1 MNDSGWEITVLH
13 VDDDP
18 AFGELVATYLEREGG
33 ETVLDV
39 VTVSDATAALAELE
53 RGRGEIDCVVSD
65 YEMPGMNGLD
75 LLGAVRSEWPDLPF
89 VLLTGKGSEEVA
101 RDAFREGATD
111 YVQKQSGADHYA
123 VVANRIVN
131 AVTQYRAQRTS
142 RRYGSA
148 LEALDSAVFLL
159 DDDGRF
165 ISVDDLF
172 VTHAEAERRELL
184 GRHVSALGT
193 DDQFTA
199 EFEAISAED
208 GPETTCFRT
217 TLGGEK
223 RTEYV
228 VRMTRSGLE
237 ADTRGVVGT
246 VSRAVEASGHHTDDL
261 QYLVDFQDLV
271 LDTSTS
277 LMSAETD
284 EIATK
289 VRWTLQNVAE
299 FADLDRCYIYETDGS
314 EPPVLKHAWTRDE
327 DDEDDEDDPVTAP
340 PEMVE
345 YWEPEG
351 WLPSRLCRFENVRI
365 ADVDDLPT
373 NEAFASELFAGTTA
387 AVVVPL
393 VSGWEFRGFVGF
405 ETARGP
411 REWSDAEVSML
422 RTVAD
427 TVAHTLERQRRER
440 TLKRQNDRLDAFAA
454 AVSHDL
460 RNPLNVVDGFVD
472 VAQET
477 GDVSH
482 LDRASSAIDRM
493 ESIIDDVLALAR
505 EGRTVGEVTT
515 VDLTDVAEEAWL
527 AVETADA
534 TLSAE
539 EIGTVSADPTR
550 LPAVF
555 ENLFRNAVE
564 HGSTDNRT
572 TRQSGDSVEHSPTS
586 ARSRTREDSGEHG
599 STSSRPQADDPGD
612 AGDTTVRIGPLDGA
626 SGFFV
631 EDDGPG
637 IPPDEHDHVFDEGY
651 STGDDGSGLGLAIGA
666 KVVDAHC
673 WSVDVTSGAD
683 GGARFEIVTEEV
695 AGAERQSV
703 AASAEV
709 SD

>member
-33 ETVLDV
+33 ETGLDV
-39 VTVSDATAALAELE
+39 VTVSDATAALDELE
-53 RGRGEIDCVVSD
+53 RGRGRIDCVVSD

-75 LLGAVRSEWPDLPF
+75 LLSAVRSEWPDIPF

-165 ISVDDLF
+165 SSVDDLF
-172 VTHAEAERRELL
+172 VTHAGAERRELL
-184 GRHVSALGT
+184 GRHVSAVGT

-199 EFEAISAED
+199 EFEAISAES

-217 TLGGEK
+217 TLGGDE
-223 RTEYV
+223 RAEYV

-246 VSRAVEASGHHTDDL
+246 LSRAVEAGDPHTEDL

-299 FADLDRCYIYETDGS
+299 FADLDRCYIYATDGS
-314 EPPVLKHAWTRDE
+314 EPPVLKHGWTSDE
-327 DDEDDEDDPVTAP
+327 DDAVAAP
-340 PEMVE
+340 PEIVE

-365 ADVDDLPT
+365 VDVADLPT

-477 GDVSH
+477 GDVGH

-515 VDLTDVAEEAWL
+515 VDLTETAEEAWL

-534 TLSAE
+534 TLSVE

-564 HGSTDNRT
+564 HGST
-572 TRQSGDSVEHSPTS
+572 
-586 ARSRTREDSGEHG
+586 
-599 STSSRPQADDPGD
+599 SSRPGADGPGD
-612 AGDTTVRIGPLDGA
+612 AGGTTVRIGPLDGGT
-626 SGFFV
+626 GFFV

-651 STGDDGSGLGLAIGA
+651 STGDDGSGLGLAIVA
-666 KVVDAHC
+666 KVVDAHG
-673 WSVDVTSGAD
+673 WSVDVTSGSD
-683 GGARFEIVTEEV
+683 GGARFEVVTEEV

>member
-33 ETVLDV
+33 ETGLDV
-39 VTVSDATAALAELE
+39 VTVSDATAALDELE

-65 YEMPGMNGLD
+65 YEMPGTDGLD

-89 VLLTGKGSEEVA
+89 VFLTGKGSEEVA

-172 VTHAEAERRELL
+172 VTHAGAERRELL

-193 DDQFTA
+193 DDQFTT
-199 EFEAISAED
+199 EFEAISAES

-217 TLGGEK
+217 TLGGDEP
-223 RTEYV
+223 TEYV

-246 VSRAVEASGHHTDDL
+246 LSRAVEAGDPHADDL

-299 FADLDRCYIYETDGS
+299 FADLDRCYIYATDGT
-314 EPPVLKHAWTRDE
+314 EPPVLKHGWTRAEDE
-327 DDEDDEDDPVTAP
+327 AVAP
-340 PEMVE
+340 PPEIVE

-365 ADVDDLPT
+365 VDVADLPT
-373 NEAFASELFAGTTA
+373 NEAFASELFVGTTA

-411 REWSDAEVSML
+411 RDWSDAEVSML

-482 LDRASSAIDRM
+482 LDRAASAIDRM

-515 VDLTDVAEEAWL
+515 VDLTEVAEEAWL

-534 TLSAE
+534 TLSVE

-550 LPAVF
+550 LRAVF
-555 ENLFRNAVE
+555 ENLFRNSVEHGSTSPRSQTHEDSVEHGSTGNRTAQQSGDAVE
-564 HGSTDNRT
+564 HGSTTGR
-572 TRQSGDSVEHSPTS
+572 S
-586 ARSRTREDSGEHG
+586 ATDE
-599 STSSRPQADDPGD
+599 PGD
-612 AGDTTVRIGPLDGA
+612 AGDTTVRVGPLDGA

-637 IPPDEHDHVFDEGY
+637 IPPDEHDQVFDEGY
-651 STGDDGSGLGLAIGA
+651 STGDDGSGLGLAIVA
-666 KVVDAHC
+666 KVVDAHG
-673 WSVDVTSGAD
+673 WSVDVTSGSD

-695 AGAERQSV
+695 TGAERHSA

>member
-33 ETVLDV
+33 ETGLDV
-39 VTVSDATAALAELE
+39 VTVSDATAALDELE

-65 YEMPGMNGLD
+65 YEMPEMSGLD
-75 LLGAVRSEWPDLPF
+75 LLSAVRSEWPDLPF

-172 VTHAEAERRELL
+172 VTHAGAERRELL

-193 DDQFTA
+193 DDQLTA
-199 EFEAISAED
+199 EFESISAES

-217 TLGGEK
+217 TLGGDEP
-223 RTEYV
+223 TEYV

-246 VSRAVEASGHHTDDL
+246 LSRAVEAGDPHADDL

-299 FADLDRCYIYETDGS
+299 FADLDRCYIYETDGT
-314 EPPVLKHAWTRDE
+314 EPPVLKHGWTRGE
-327 DDEDDEDDPVTAP
+327 DDDAVAVP
-340 PEMVE
+340 PEIVE

-365 ADVDDLPT
+365 VDVADLPT
-373 NEAFASELFAGTTA
+373 NEAFTSELFAGTTG

-411 REWSDAEVSML
+411 RDWSDAEVSML

-460 RNPLNVVDGFVD
+460 RNPLNVVEGFVD

-482 LDRASSAIDRM
+482 LDRVSSAIDRM
-493 ESIIDDVLALAR
+493 EAIIDDVLALAR

-515 VDLTDVAEEAWL
+515 VDLTEVAEEAWL

-534 TLSAE
+534 TLSVE

-555 ENLFRNAVE
+555 ENLFRNSVE
-564 HGSTDNRT
+564 HGSTTGR
-572 TRQSGDSVEHSPTS
+572 S
-586 ARSRTREDSGEHG
+586 ATNE
-599 STSSRPQADDPGD
+599 PGG

-637 IPPDEHDHVFDEGY
+637 IPPDEHDQVFDEGY
-651 STGDDGSGLGLAIGA
+651 STGDDGSGLGLAIVA
-666 KVVDAHC
+666 KVVDAHG
-673 WSVDVTSGAD
+673 WSVDVTSGSD
-683 GGARFEIVTEEV
+683 GGARFEVVTAEV